1 MTVQAMQ
8 AWPTSQLLL
17 YIDGYSTVGVTL
29 STTMTHP
36 QRSIPWHIYIDSLM
50 LLHDYARLVYSSVF
64 LVLFY
69 FLLPD
74 LGTGAHACNAS

>member
-1 MTVQAMQ
+1 MA
-8 AWPTSQLLL
+8 
-17 YIDGYSTVGVTL
+17 Y
-29 STTMTHP
+29 
-36 QRSIPWHIYIDSLM
+36 IYIDSLM
-50 LLHDYARLVYSSVF
+50 LLHDYVRLVYSSVF